1 MRTYAL
7 RRLLLTIPTLFGL
20 SVILF
25 VLVRLIPGDAALL
38 KMAGGDV
45 TFNNPAALAELRHQM
60 GLDRPIPVQFA
71 VWLGGVIRGD
81 LGQSVWSGRSVVT
94 EIADRLPVTAELALG
109 SIVLSLGIGVVVGV
123 VAAVHQDHAADY
135 VGRLFGVFGVSIPA
149 FWVGTVVIVMPAVLW
164 GYLPPL
170 GFVSPADDLWG
181 NLRQFIGPWLALGW
195 ALSASIMRITRSQM
209 LEVLGQDYV
218 RTARAKGLSE
228 LMMLARHALK
238 NALIPIITIAGLQ
251 VGFLIGGTVVV
262 ETVFGLP
269 GLGSLTLQ
277 AVMQRDYQLIQGTVL
292 LLALAFV
299 LINLIVDLSYGWLD
313 PRIRYA

>member
-81 LGQSVWSGRSVVT
+81 LGQSVWSGRSVMT

>member
-7 RRLLLTIPTLFGL
+7 RRLLLMLPTLFGL

-25 VLVRLIPGDAALL
+25 ILVRLIPGDAALL

-60 GLDRPIPVQFA
+60 GLDLPIPVQFA
-71 VWLGGVIRGD
+71 IWLAGVIRGD
-81 LGQSVWSGRSVVT
+81 LGQSVWSGRPVVS

-109 SIVLSLGIGVVVGV
+109 SIVLSLVIGIVVGV
-123 VAAVHQDHAADY
+123 VAAVHQDRPADY

>member
-1 MRTYAL
+1 MRTYVL

-38 KMAGGDV
+38 KMAGGD
-45 TFNNPAALAELRHQM
+45 TSFNNPAALAELRHQM
-60 GLDRPIPVQFA
+60 GLDLPIPVQFL
-71 VWLGGVIRGD
+71 VWLGGVVRGD
-81 LGQSVWSGRSVVT
+81 LGQSVWSGKPVVS
-94 EIADRLPVTAELALG
+94 EIAQRLPVTAELALG
-109 SIVLSLGIGVVVGV
+109 SIALSLVIGVVVGV
-123 VAAVHQDHAADY
+123 IAAVHHDRAADY

-170 GFVSPADDLWG
+170 GFVSPLDDLWG
-181 NLRQFIGPWLALGW
+181 NVRQFIGPWLALGW

-228 LMMLARHALK
+228 LMLLARHALK

-251 VGFLIGGTVVV
+251 IGFLIGGTVVV

-299 LINLIVDLSYGWLD
+299 LINLLVDLSYGWLD

>member
-7 RRLLLTIPTLFGL
+7 RRLLLMLPTLFGL

-25 VLVRLIPGDAALL
+25 ILVRLIPGDAALL

-60 GLDRPIPVQFA
+60 GLDLPIPVQFA
-71 VWLGGVIRGD
+71 IWLAGVIRGD
-81 LGQSVWSGRSVVT
+81 LGQSVWSGRPVVS

-109 SIVLSLGIGVVVGV
+109 SIVLSLVIGVVVGV
-123 VAAVHQDHAADY
+123 VAAVHQDRPADY